1 MTVQVV
7 SLVPTFFCKG
17 RGANSIDRGVDAVV
31 AASIFRYGEH
41 NIGEAKSMMR
51 AAGIRVR

>member
-1 MTVQVV
+1 M
-7 SLVPTFFCKG
+7 
-17 RGANSIDRGVDAVV
+17 DRDVDAAVT
-31 AASIFRYGEH
+31 ASIFRYGEH